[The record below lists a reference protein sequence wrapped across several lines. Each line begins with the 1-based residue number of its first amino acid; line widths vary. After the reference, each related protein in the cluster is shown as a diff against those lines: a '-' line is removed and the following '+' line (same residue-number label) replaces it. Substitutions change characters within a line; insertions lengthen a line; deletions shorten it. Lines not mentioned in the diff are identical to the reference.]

1 MHAQRQQVV
10 SQRFQDASRCVLSR
24 RSRAALSATYSP
36 AGPGEEWTPEQE
48 QQVMEQVLGR
58 VPAASK
64 ETTSLAAET
73 RLLRKQTEELAKEIR
88 MLRESIMQRK
98 GKAASPTQSQEKVAA
113 PAPVPAPVPAPAPK
127 PPAPVASQVPA
138 PAPKPPPP
146 PVAVPQ
152 PAPAPTPT
160 ETTVQATES
169 TGVRIVSAGHGDGN
183 RADFFLND
191 KKIDIRGEAGRR
203 GLNVVTLDPDTQQ
216 VTSRKTYDVWADP
229 QTENT
234 RLAGDINSLPD
245 GRIVMVACKDSG
257 MENLDARAIAALWSA
272 GATIPGGKEREG
284 YALIGEKG
292 GDALAEEQGGRVEVS
307 GTVPFF
313 VRHPPP
319 LAPSPP
325 PKMPTPQAPQE
336 FSPPTWAKQPAAAP
350 PPAPATFPT
359 APPTAEPTEK
369 VRVPKLQV
377 DPQGGVTYQDEMVE
391 RDGKP
396 EEQGQS
402 WQEVV
407 LMLDKLQEKI
417 KAKRLA
423 GL

>member
-1 MHAQRQQVV
+1 
-10 SQRFQDASRCVLSR
+10 
-24 RSRAALSATYSP
+24 
-36 AGPGEEWTPEQE
+36 
-48 QQVMEQVLGR
+48 MEQVLGR

-98 GKAASPTQSQEKVAA
+98 GKAASPTRSQEKVAA

-127 PPAPVASQVPA
+127 PPTPVAAQVPA

-284 YALIGEKG
+284 YALIGVKG

-350 PPAPATFPT
+350 TPTPSTFPT

-369 VRVPKLQV
+369 VRVPRLQV